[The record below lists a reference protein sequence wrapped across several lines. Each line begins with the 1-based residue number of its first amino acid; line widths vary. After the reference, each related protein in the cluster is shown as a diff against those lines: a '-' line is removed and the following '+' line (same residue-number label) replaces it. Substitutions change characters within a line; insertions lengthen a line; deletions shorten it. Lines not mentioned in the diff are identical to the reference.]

1 MFTKTPRAHNLLGH
15 LGELIVGLG
24 PMGDPLQV
32 HKLVVQADRHVASYL
47 LVLLRSAIDLDVF
60 YIVKLQSVRG
70 ERWILTNSPLPYISP
85 AQPLLCFNLFSVAGG
100 LEDESHILGRSS
112 LCGGLA
118 FLELVQHSKLAVHC
132 I

>member
-1 MFTKTPRAHNLLGH
+1 MLERITEQIVK
-15 LGELIVGLG
+15 LIQMVFGSIIFEG
-24 PMGDPLQV
+24 
-32 HKLVVQADRHVASYL
+32 
-47 LVLLRSAIDLDVF
+47 VF